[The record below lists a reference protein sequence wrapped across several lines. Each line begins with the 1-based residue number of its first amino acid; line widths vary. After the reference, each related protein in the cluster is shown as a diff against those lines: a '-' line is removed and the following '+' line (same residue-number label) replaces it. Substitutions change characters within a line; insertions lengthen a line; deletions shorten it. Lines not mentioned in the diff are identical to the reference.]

1 MVTKT
6 GMTPEYSAPE
16 TFKNIFYEGSDYYSF
31 GITLF
36 ELYCGY
42 TPYANM
48 QPEEIEQYVSVQKIP
63 FPESIPFDAR
73 FYSAYI
79 L

>member
-1 MVTKT
+1 
-6 GMTPEYSAPE
+6 MTPEYSAPE
-16 TFKNIFYEGSDYYSF
+16 TFKNLFLKESDYYSF

-36 ELYCGY
+36 ELFSGY

-63 FPESIPFDAR
+63 FPEEMSPLLQDF
-73 FYSAYI
+73 
-79 L
+79 